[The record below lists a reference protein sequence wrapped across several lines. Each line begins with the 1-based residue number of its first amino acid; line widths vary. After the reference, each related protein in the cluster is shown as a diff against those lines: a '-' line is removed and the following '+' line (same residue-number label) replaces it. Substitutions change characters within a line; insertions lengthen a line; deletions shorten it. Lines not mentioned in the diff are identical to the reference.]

1 MPHDAPAAKKAATKG
16 YGGHVIEYNRYT
28 EDREEIGQALA
39 KEKGL
44 TLIPP
49 YDHPHVI
56 AGQGTVAKE
65 LFEEVGELDEELIN
79 SMRFF
84 AERMKMIVEP
94 TGCLGFTAARML
106 KKELEGKR
114 IGVIISGG
122 NIDMARYSQLLAGI

>member
-1 MPHDAPAAKKAATKG
+1 MVNYLFKKVKSYDTPQTIADGAQIQHLG
-16 YGGHVIEYNRYT
+16 QYT
-28 EDREEIGQALA
+28 FSII
-39 KEKGL
+39 KEKVDDIL
-44 TLIPP
+44 TVP
-49 YDHPHVI
+49 
-56 AGQGTVAKE
+56 
-65 LFEEVGELDEELIN
+65 DEELIN